1 MRIRRAFPIAL
12 ALVIVA
18 AAVILAVQLRKHAPP
33 EAARLLPGA
42 DAFVYA
48 NLGWAR
54 KANGGKLL
62 LPVAHDPEYERF
74 IQETGFDFERDLE
87 AAAFAIHYPEKWPGG
102 GTGGAASEPRYS
114 EVFTAK
120 FDGTK
125 CLAYLKKIAQ
135 SVENYNSIDIFTIP
149 LYGRSFRIAILAVDT
164 VAASNHDDPA
174 VIRGIVDRSRRLAS
188 PFGGPALLRRY
199 YRHVQLAS
207 PFWMVARTEPLARQ
221 FDTWAALFPKPADLV
236 ISASYNPLHFP
247 LRVNALHL
255 RAEAWATQRCRC
267 PRHRRQG
274 QRLSRRCFAAPKYP
288 SDPPAPTPTS
298 RLFSKACKSARK
310 EAGPFSRP
318 LSPADFSAS
327 SANLPNKRPRPR
339 PHPHPHLHCLR
350 PRLGPPGAT
359 DPTISTDGTIHSS
372 QIRVNRCESVA
383 KLCFGIL
390 EMRENSHG
398 FR

>member
-1 MRIRRAFPIAL
+1 MRIRRAFPVSL

-87 AAAFAIHYPEKWPGG
+87 AVAFAIHYPEKWPGG

-149 LYGRSFRIAILAVDT
+149 LYGRSFRVAILAVDT

-221 FDTWAALFPKPADLV
+221 FDTWAAIFPKPADLV

-255 RAEAWATQRCRC
+255 RAEAWATSDADARAIADKANAYLAMFRTAEISVGSAGTDADVKALFESLTV
-267 PRHRRQG
+267 RQEG
-274 QRLSRRCFAAPKYP
+274 SRAVLAATLPGGFLRKLSESPEQTSA
-288 SDPPAPTPTS
+288 PAPAPALPSTS
-298 RLFSKACKSARK
+298 
-310 EAGPFSRP
+310 
-318 LSPADFSAS
+318 
-327 SANLPNKRPRPR
+327 PRPAR
-339 PHPHPHLHCLR
+339 RH
-350 PRLGPPGAT
+350 
-359 DPTISTDGTIHSS
+359 
-372 QIRVNRCESVA
+372 
-383 KLCFGIL
+383 
-390 EMRENSHG
+390 
-398 FR
+398 